1 MSAQP
6 VYSNTADPVYANA
19 EKIQKSRPPSTSAQ
33 SPSLL
38 STTWKGEEERN
49 TWEREVSRK
58 DETSRLGHQDH
69 IDGHQVLEGKLKA
82 EQSKRSLYSSS
93 DSETSSSEEEILA
106 VSRTEVEDGNSGER
120 EVKLS
125 DSPSLPV

>member
-1 MSAQP
+1 M
-6 VYSNTADPVYANA
+6 
-19 EKIQKSRPPSTSAQ
+19 
-33 SPSLL
+33 
-38 STTWKGEEERN
+38 
-49 TWEREVSRK
+49 SRK

-120 EVKLS
+120 EVELS
-125 DSPSLPV
+125 DSQSLTSLPV